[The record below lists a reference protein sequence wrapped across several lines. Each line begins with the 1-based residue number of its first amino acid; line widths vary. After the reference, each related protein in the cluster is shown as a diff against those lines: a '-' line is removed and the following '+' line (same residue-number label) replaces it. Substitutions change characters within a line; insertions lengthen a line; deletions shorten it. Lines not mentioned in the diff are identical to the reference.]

1 MKDNRLDVIVA
12 IQFNLTRSSAL
23 DHIKQGHVLVN
34 GIPFYKPG
42 YIVKEHDVVEISEFE
57 YYVSRGGFKL
67 CGAIKD
73 TNITIKDK
81 ICLDVGASTG
91 GFTDCLLSFGALSV
105 VTIDVGSNQL
115 HPKIQENP
123 RVKWYENT
131 NINDVKASD
140 FPDGFDIIVVDV
152 SFTSLKHVFL
162 AIHRL
167 LRKQGSM
174 FLLFKPQF
182 EVGKEYLNKKG
193 IVKQQD
199 IIDETLSD
207 YVSYFKS
214 FNYPIINTFPCRL
227 KGKQG
232 NQEYFIYLSR

>member
-12 IQFNLTRSSAL
+12 IQFDLSRSSAL
-23 DHIKQGHVLVN
+23 DHIKQGHILVN
-34 GIPFYKPG
+34 GIPLKKPS
-42 YIVKEHDVVEISEFE
+42 YIVKEYDVIEISEFE
-57 YYVSRGGFKL
+57 HYVSRGGFKL

-73 TNITIKDK
+73 TNVSIEDRV
-81 ICLDVGASTG
+81 CLDVGASTG
-91 GFTDCLLSFGALSV
+91 GFTDCLLSFGASSV

-115 HPKIQENP
+115 HPRIQENEK
-123 RVKWYENT
+123 VKWYENT
-131 NINDVKASD
+131 NINDVKVSD

-152 SFTSLKHVFL
+152 SFTSLNHVFL
-162 AIHRL
+162 ALHRL
-167 LRKQGSM
+167 LKKQGSM

-199 IIDETLSD
+199 IIDERLSY
-207 YVSYFKS
+207 YVSYFKT
-214 FNYPIINTFPCRL
+214 FNYPIINVFPSRL